1 MVSATPALVTRP
13 SKVPWHGLFIALL
26 SLPALWVLAAVVGEL
41 NAPGSWLGAD
51 PADALVDFLGTW
63 ALRLLLLTLAVSP
76 LRRRLGWSFIAPWRR
91 TAGLFAF
98 GYLTA
103 HLLGYAVLLNGL
115 DWQTLLDDL
124 TERRYIIAGM
134 LAFALLTPLAVT
146 STRGWQRRLRRRWQ
160 QLHRLVFPA
169 TGAALLHLLWL
180 TRDGYGEPL
189 LYLGVFLVLLAER
202 AATRQQSRRGA
213 VPG

>member
-1 MVSATPALVTRP
+1 MVSATPALVTSP